1 MWNIVISELTCG
13 ENMEYLTCATSNRM
27 KTCADVMGSLA
38 LPTQDLCQEGCY
50 CKEGM
55 VLDGDRCIME
65 EDCGCNY
72 KGEYYTVGGS
82 KNFNRM
88 VESKH

>member
-1 MWNIVISELTCG
+1 
-13 ENMEYLTCATSNRM
+13 MEYLPCAKSDRM
-27 KTCADVMGSLA
+27 KTCAVVMGTSVS

-55 VLDGDRCIME
+55 VLDGDRCVDE
-65 EDCGCNY
+65 KDCGCNY

-82 KNFNRM
+82 RNLYNLSFQIC
-88 VESKH
+88 SLYIIH